1 MRTKLNA
8 CLILLLSICATS
20 FGQDKEIEK
29 SFKNYFEYTREIP
42 HLQLNKTTF
51 LSGEKIWFQAYVID
65 QNSNKLHTNT
75 SNLYV
80 SIFEETGKMKDQ
92 ELIEIKNGIG
102 RGSIAIDSS
111 FTNKTYYIKASTNWM
126 LNFKEN
132 NSYQQKITIVSS
144 EKYKEE
150 IVSTF
155 SEEDYFEFKLFPEGG
170 HYVTNAENTVGI
182 LLKDANNKGLE
193 IKEGIIKNSD
203 GEFIDTFSINKFG
216 LGKASFYLP
225 EDDSYSFIAELP
237 NGIKIERKITEPRT
251 IGVLLKTMQTAN
263 GVEILIETNPITAAL
278 LKGKSYTLFIHN
290 TKTYKQFNIEFNAEN
305 AKYLIALKKA
315 DLEHGIN
322 IITLFNEEQNAISE
336 RIIYNEHQDLF
347 FDVNINQ
354 LATSRDSIALRI
366 TNNSNDKIH
375 LSASFLP
382 IKTKAYRP
390 INTIKSSFILNPYVR
405 GQIEKPEYYFN
416 SSNKNR
422 LEELDLLLIT
432 QGWSK
437 YSWKN
442 IFKNPEKPTYEFEN
456 GIDIKFSLNNPLKK
470 NHTVVVYSDANNLI
484 TEIKPGSQELLLKN
498 SFLIKDSKFHF
509 GLKISNNFVNKIGP
523 SLTSSN
529 SSITD
534 VLKTDF
540 IKEPNKAELE
550 VSNFKTLTDGVS
562 TLDEVIVKTKRVKE
576 ENSAYG
582 FATMLTTFK
591 MDKMVVTGGDLV
603 LDFLSF
609 KRFDVQITNGDIFI
623 GKRRPDRN
631 HSMSS
636 GESDNYTRQ
645 LRAVR
650 VYLDG
655 NEITQSLWILDGLY
669 LNTLKSISF
678 GQDPSQFNEVIYMY
692 SLSAKEYSRKNST
705 FKEFYLP
712 VGFSKQIE
720 YYSPKYPSYL
730 DQTYQNYGAILWKPF
745 ITVNANSTY
754 EFRVPINQQEN
765 IKMYLEGISSS
776 GKLSTKELTFSTKKA
791 M

>member
-1 MRTKLNA
+1 MKIKQVLRFLFLFFAIITTYSQN
-8 CLILLLSICATS
+8 
-20 FGQDKEIEK
+20 KEIEK

-51 LSGEKIWFQAYVID
+51 LSGEKIWFQAYVKD

-75 SNLYV
+75 TNLYV
-80 SIFEETGKMKDQ
+80 SIFEETGKLKDQ
-92 ELIEIKNGIG
+92 QLIEIKGGIG
-102 RGSIAIDSS
+102 KGSIAIDSS
-111 FTNKTYYIKASTNWM
+111 FTNKNYYIKASTNWM

-144 EKYKEE
+144 TKYKEE
-150 IVSTF
+150 SVSSF
-155 SEEDYFEFKLFPEGG
+155 NEEDYFEFKLFPEGG
-170 HYVTNAENTVGI
+170 HYLINAENTVGI

-193 IKEGIIKNSD
+193 IKEGVIENSD
-203 GEFIDTFSINKFG
+203 GEFIDSFSTNKFG

-225 EDDSYSFIAELP
+225 EDDIYTFIAELP
-237 NGIKIERKITEPRT
+237 NGIKIESKIIEPRT
-251 IGVLLKTMQTAN
+251 IGVLLKTTKTVN
-263 GVEILIETNPITAAL
+263 NLEILIETNPITAAL
-278 LKGKSYTLFIHN
+278 LKDKSYTLFIHN
-290 TKTYKQFNIEFNAEN
+290 TKTYKQYNIEFNAEN
-305 AKYLIALKKA
+305 SKYLIVLNKQN
-315 DLEHGIN
+315 LEHGIN

-347 FDVNINQ
+347 FDVNISQ
-354 LATSRDSIALRI
+354 LATSKDSIALRV
-366 TNNSNDKIH
+366 TNNSNEKIH

-382 IKTKAYRP
+382 TKTKAYKP
-390 INTIKSSFILNPYVR
+390 TNTIKSSFILNPYVR
-405 GQIEKPEYYFN
+405 GQVENPEYYFN
-416 SSNKNR
+416 SNNDNR

-442 IFKNPEKPTYEFEN
+442 IFKKPEKPSYEFEN

-470 NHTVVVYSDANNLI
+470 NQTVVVYSDENNLI
-484 TEIKPGSQELLLKN
+484 TEIKPGNQELLLKN
-498 SFLIKDSKFHF
+498 SFLIKESKFHF

-523 SLTSSN
+523 SLTYSN

-534 VLKTDF
+534 VLKNDLIT
-540 IKEPNKAELE
+540 ESSKAELE
-550 VSNFKTLTDGVS
+550 VSNFTNLTDGVRS
-562 TLDEVIVKTKRVKE
+562 LDEVIVKTKRVKE

-591 MDKMVVTGGDLV
+591 MDKMIVTGGDLV

-636 GESDNYTRQ
+636 GGSDSYTRQ

-655 NEITQSLWILDGLY
+655 SEITQSLWILDGLP

-678 GQDPSQFNEVIYMY
+678 GQDPSQFNEVIYIY
-692 SLSAKEYSRKNST
+692 SLSAKEYSRKNTT
-705 FKEFYLP
+705 FNEFYLP

-730 DQTYQNYGAILWKPF
+730 DETYQHYGAVFWKPF

-754 EFRVPINQQEN
+754 EFKAPINKQEN
-765 IKMYLEGISSS
+765 IKMYLEGISAN
-776 GKLSTKELTFSTKKA
+776 GKLSTKAATFSTKKS